1 MKTKLMLIFTAI
13 ALAGMTGVSKASD
26 QRMIYNGKGQLIAV
40 APDPSDVGTSTSND
54 AVKYVPGF
62 NSKGGIT
69 LVPSREPTTSIALFK
84 AKKATSCDTCSAKH

>member
-1 MKTKLMLIFTAI
+1 MKIKLILLITAI

-26 QRMIYNGKGQLIAV
+26 QRMIYNTKGQLIARV
-40 APDPSDVGTSTSND
+40 SDASDGRASTSSD

-62 NSKGGIT
+62 SSKGGIM

-84 AKKATSCDTCSAKH
+84 SKKANCDTCYTKR